1 MLPAGTYK
9 AVKQNGGGVCPELP
23 DLIDFEMVVWDGPR
37 GQMATFGFLE
47 RQEALAGHRPFS
59 SESTKLV
66 WYNGSGLKS
75 LRGFGTL
82 RIDRQT
88 RCFHGSVTAF
98 MKRFY
103 SSLKLTGLLQ
113 LIVCNAESGLV
124 VGFGPRKPEILDFPG
139 LDPRERDILYSVGL
153 GKGDGEIT
161 QYGFRL
167 ARQVSVDEDTARVSE
182 RTRKR
187 ISHPQSKKARQNY
200 STKDAGTPVN
210 GRQEQVSN
218 HVHDAAIPSFE
229 LPTTAQSTSLGAQQA
244 VGWIDTS
251 FRAQGAYY
259 SPLPAELFAGYSRGP
274 LAPPEHSSISTI
286 IPSSGGHNRGGV
298 VERWAVIPDGEYE
311 TTNVDVDQLER
322 VTVEIRSELQT
333 GQPRVQLTA
342 KFKGFEMK
350 FSEETAVFFGD
361 CLHLD
366 FSAEFHDSDMFIF
379 KDSLKFDYV
388 YPSSFRICRRAA
400 GGWFFMF
407 DARRS
412 SNGAAISTLHLRLRE
427 IVPRKE

>member
-23 DLIDFEMVVWDGPR
+23 DLIDFEMVVWDGSR
-37 GQMATFGFLE
+37 GQIATFGFLE

-59 SESTKLV
+59 S
-66 WYNGSGLKS
+66 
-75 LRGFGTL
+75 
-82 RIDRQT
+82 
-88 RCFHGSVTAF
+88 
-98 MKRFY
+98 
-103 SSLKLTGLLQ
+103 LLQ

-139 LDPRERDILYSVGL
+139 LAPREREILYSVSL
-153 GKGDGEIT
+153 GTGDGEIT
-161 QYGFRL
+161 QYGLRL
-167 ARQVSVDEDTARVSE
+167 ARQVSVDEDTAGVSE

-187 ISHPQSKKARQNY
+187 ISHPQSKEALQKN

-210 GRQEQVSN
+210 GRQEQVWN
-218 HVHDAAIPSFE
+218 HANEAAVPSFD

-251 FRAQGAYY
+251 FQAQGASS
-259 SPLPAELFAGYSRGP
+259 SPLPAEVFAGHYGGR
-274 LAPPEHSSISTI
+274 LAPQEHSSISTI
-286 IPSSGGHNRGGV
+286 IPSSGRHNRGGV
-298 VERWAVIPDGEYE
+298 VEGWAVIPDGQYE
-311 TTNVDVDQLER
+311 TTNVDVAPLER

-333 GQPRVQLTA
+333 GQRRVQLTA
-342 KFKGFEMK
+342 KFKGFEMQ
-350 FSEETAVFFGD
+350 FCEETALFFFGD

-388 YPSSFRICRRAA
+388 YPSSFRIRRRAA

-412 SNGAAISTLHLRLRE
+412 SKGAITSTVHLMLRQV
-427 IVPRKE
+427 VPRKEYYSSGVIL